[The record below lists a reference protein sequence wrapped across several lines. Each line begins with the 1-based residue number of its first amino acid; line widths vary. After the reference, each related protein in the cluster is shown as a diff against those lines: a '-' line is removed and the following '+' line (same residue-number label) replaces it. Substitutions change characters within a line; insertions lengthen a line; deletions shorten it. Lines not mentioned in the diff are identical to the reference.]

1 MEVSEMNCEQQK
13 YVGWEAVQ
21 TPVPRLRIRTDEG
34 EHFLIPWHMISLI
47 KADLSLKMIE
57 LHTVSGLLFSI
68 VSRESL
74 QSLLSHLQV
83 ECVRAVFPADG
94 VKIELRTPEEAGIS
108 E

>member
-1 MEVSEMNCEQQK
+1 MNNEQQK

-47 KADLSLKMIE
+47 KADLSLKMVE

-68 VSRESL
+68 VSRDSL
-74 QSLLSHLQV
+74 ESLLSHLQV

-94 VKIELRTPEEAGIS
+94 VKIELRTPEVAGIS

>member
-1 MEVSEMNCEQQK
+1 MNNERQK

-57 LHTVSGLLFSI
+57 LHTVSVKDKTS
-68 VSRESL
+68 SDKTREMML
-74 QSLLSHLQV
+74 Y
-83 ECVRAVFPADG
+83 
-94 VKIELRTPEEAGIS
+94 
-108 E
+108 

>member
-1 MEVSEMNCEQQK
+1 MEVGKMNNEQQK

-57 LHTVSGLLFSI
+57 LHTVS
-68 VSRESL
+68 
-74 QSLLSHLQV
+74 
-83 ECVRAVFPADG
+83 
-94 VKIELRTPEEAGIS
+94 VKDKTSSDKTRKRCYI
-108 E
+108 

>member
-1 MEVSEMNCEQQK
+1 MNCEQQK
-13 YVGWEAVQ
+13 YIGWEAVQ
-21 TPVPRLRIRTDEG
+21 TPIPRLRIGTDEG

-47 KADLSLKMIE
+47 KADLSLKMVE
-57 LHTVSGLLFSI
+57 LHTVSGVLFSI

-83 ECVRAVFPADG
+83 ECVRAVCPADG
-94 VKIELRTPEEAGIS
+94 VKIELRTPEVSGIS

>member
-1 MEVSEMNCEQQK
+1 MNNEQQK

-57 LHTVSGLLFSI
+57 LHTVSVKDKTS
-68 VSRESL
+68 SDKTREMML
-74 QSLLSHLQV
+74 Y
-83 ECVRAVFPADG
+83 
-94 VKIELRTPEEAGIS
+94 
-108 E
+108 

>member
-1 MEVSEMNCEQQK
+1 MEVSKMNNERQK

-57 LHTVSGLLFSI
+57 LHTVSVKDKTS
-68 VSRESL
+68 SDKTREMML
-74 QSLLSHLQV
+74 Y
-83 ECVRAVFPADG
+83 
-94 VKIELRTPEEAGIS
+94 
-108 E
+108 

>member
-1 MEVSEMNCEQQK
+1 MNCEQQK

-57 LHTVSGLLFSI
+57 LHTVSVKDKTS
-68 VSRESL
+68 SDKTREMML
-74 QSLLSHLQV
+74 Y
-83 ECVRAVFPADG
+83 
-94 VKIELRTPEEAGIS
+94 
-108 E
+108 

>member
-1 MEVSEMNCEQQK
+1 MNDRNTSGGK
-13 YVGWEAVQ
+13 PFK

-47 KADLSLKMIE
+47 KADLSLKMVE

-68 VSRESL
+68 VSRDSL

-83 ECVRAVFPADG
+83 ECVRAVFLPDG
-94 VKIELRTPEEAGIS
+94 VKIELRTPEVAGIS

>member
-1 MEVSEMNCEQQK
+1 MNTERQK

-57 LHTVSGLLFSI
+57 LHTVSVKDKTS
-68 VSRESL
+68 SDKTREMML
-74 QSLLSHLQV
+74 Y
-83 ECVRAVFPADG
+83 
-94 VKIELRTPEEAGIS
+94 
-108 E
+108 

>member
-1 MEVSEMNCEQQK
+1 MNNEQQK

-47 KADLSLKMIE
+47 KADLSLKMVE

-68 VSRESL
+68 VSRDSL
-74 QSLLSHLQV
+74 QSL
-83 ECVRAVFPADG
+83 RAVFPADG
-94 VKIELRTPEEAGIS
+94 VKIELRTQEVAGIS

>member
-1 MEVSEMNCEQQK
+1 MSHEQK
-13 YVGWEAVQ
+13 HAGWEAAQ
-21 TPVPRLRIRTDEG
+21 TPIPRLRISTDQE

-47 KADLSLKMIE
+47 RADLSLKMVE

-68 VSRESL
+68 VSRDSL

-94 VKIELRTPEEAGIS
+94 MKIELKEVEEVDR
-108 E
+108 

>member
-1 MEVSEMNCEQQK
+1 MNNEQQK

-21 TPVPRLRIRTDEG
+21 TPDTRLRIRTDEG
-34 EHFLIPWHMISLI
+34 EHFIIPWHMISLI
-47 KADLSLKMIE
+47 KADISLKMVE
-57 LHTVSGLLFSI
+57 LHTVSGLLFFI

-74 QSLLSHLQV
+74 QGLLSHLQV

-94 VKIELRTPEEAGIS
+94 MKIELRAPEVLGIS